1 MNIDIASMK
10 QRKDCDRK
18 CMYVYVRAYKCVY
31 SPSMF
36 RV

>member
-1 MNIDIASMK
+1 MNIEIASMK
-10 QRKDCDRK
+10 QREDCDRK
-18 CMYVYVRAYKCVY
+18 CMYVRAFKCVY